1 MGWFGSSEEVE
12 VEANGQVN
20 NNVIIKQGE
29 TIDENSNEICYLL
42 LIICIIK
49 IIELILYIYKKWQNN
64 MKKKYVNAT
73 TATNGNKGQGMA

>member
-1 MGWFGSSEEVE
+1 MGWFGSSEEIE

-20 NNVIIKQGE
+20 NNVIIKQDE
-29 TIDENSNEICYLL
+29 TIDQNSNEICYLL

-49 IIELILYIYKKWQNN
+49 VIELLLYVYKKWQYN

-73 TATNGNKGQGMA
+73 TTTNKGQGIA